1 MSENEKPLKWL
12 RKQDGE
18 WEWAAEYLKDRLT
31 ARERDSLS
39 SDAFTQFSTYEHTA
53 SSIRQIQKTRPEL
66 IIKLQGAIRQRRY
79 RSDSNGRKP
88 RTFTLTKETIK
99 ALNTIAEQEKAN
111 NKSTAKVN
119 ETAVI
124 AELIEKAGQA
134 TKAEREYDKQLKE
147 AVSMERKIAAQV
159 AASLTAQRDEALKYA
174 ERYLKLL
181 AQWELMKPEE
191 RPPAASEEDIA
202 KLVEPRLK
210 ELKDAIAYVAFRGSV
225 FTERLP

>member
-1 MSENEKPLKWL
+1 MSENERTLKWL
-12 RKQDGE
+12 REQDEEWQWAGKYLRNKLDARYMSQLKGE
-18 WEWAAEYLKDRLT
+18 PLT
-31 ARERDSLS
+31 L
-39 SDAFTQFSTYEHTA
+39 FSTYENAVTT
-53 SSIRQIQKTRPEL
+53 IRQIQKDRLDL

-88 RTFTLTKETIK
+88 RTFTLTRETIK

-134 TKAEREYDKQLKE
+134 TKAEREYEKQLKE

-159 AASLTAQRDEALKYA
+159 AASLAAQRDEALKHA

-210 ELKDAIAYVAFRGSV
+210 ELKDAVAYVAFRGSV